1 MSTFVFVNTYA
12 YSVTHVTNKL
22 LLSLK
27 EIIRESGL
35 DVAKMPQ
42 QWSMLE
48 RGVTTWINSKHLET
62 VTLEI
67 FDSKTD
73 DLVGRWDIEIV
84 YGYVGDGSLWVDTD
98 AIKYSIRKAGL
109 VPAGCDY
116 RIVVCRRPNA
126 PAVMDGQTVRSVR
139 QMGSTGT
146 ALAQR
151 SVGVGWGLVLRIGGG
166 SAERKR
172 SISKIS

>member
-1 MSTFVFVNTYA
+1 MSTFAFVNTYA
-12 YSVTHVTNKL
+12 FTVTHVTNKL

-27 EIIRESGL
+27 EIIRETGL
-35 DVAKMPQ
+35 DVAKMTK
-42 QWSMLE
+42 QWSVLE
-48 RGVTTWINSKHLET
+48 LGVSTWIDSKHLET

-67 FDSKTD
+67 FDSKKD

-116 RIVVCRRPNA
+116 RIVVCGRPNA
-126 PAVMDGQTVRSVR
+126 PAVDGWSNCTLRSTDGFYR
-139 QMGSTGT
+139 YSIGT
-146 ALAQR
+146 T
-151 SVGVGWGLVLRIGGG
+151 IGGSG
-166 SAERKR
+166 LGAGVAYWGR
-172 SISKIS
+172 

>member
-35 DVAKMPQ
+35 DVAKMTQ
-42 QWSMLE
+42 QWSVLE

-84 YGYVGDGSLWVDTD
+84 YGYVGDGSLWVDTET
-98 AIKYSIRKAGL
+98 IKYSIRKAGL

-126 PAVMDGQTVRSVR
+126 PAVDGWSNCTLRSTD
-139 QMGSTGT
+139 GFY
-146 ALAQR
+146 R
-151 SVGVGWGLVLRIGGG
+151 SARVNDFETLRWVV
-166 SAERKR
+166 
-172 SISKIS
+172 